1 MKKNPNK
8 KDKVKGQIDTKLL
21 LWLCVETLVVL
32 IVFSVCMYGV
42 GSIAMGKIV
51 YFGYMIIGLLL
62 LTAAVVFNGGFDS
75 RVPHPEDIVGN
86 LTLEQKRE
94 VVAGILRRKRIA
106 RVLVFVAFPF
116 LCCLLLD
123 TIYVMLPTGGLF

>member
-1 MKKNPNK
+1 
-8 KDKVKGQIDTKLL
+8 
-21 LWLCVETLVVL
+21 
-32 IVFSVCMYGV
+32 
-42 GSIAMGKIV
+42 MGKIV